1 MQTQNEERLATLVE
15 RMEAVLVHQAQQ
27 EEVLLAMSEVCERTG
42 YSSTKM
48 YQLIK
53 DGQFPAGRRMFNG
66 GVRWRA
72 ADVNEWIRQEWARS
86 EPAPRRA

>member
-1 MQTQNEERLATLVE
+1 MQTQNEERLESLVE
-15 RMEAVLVHQAQQ
+15 KMEALLVHQSQQ
-27 EEVLLAMSEVCERTG
+27 EVLLSMSEVCDRTG

-48 YQLIK
+48 YQMVK
-53 DGQFPAGRRMFNG
+53 DGRFPAGRRMFNG

-86 EPAPRRA
+86 APAPRRA